1 MSPGTEPLAA
11 VFAAVRAVLPASL
24 PFLLL
29 AEGKRAI
36 PLLPHKQSVSP
47 HHLHLRRLRIILSGM
62 KALVNQADKTW
73 TEELNGLRQ
82 LGTRCNDEPR
92 IGIQPRI
99 TVVALS
105 LFLLNRIPTS
115 LCLPRK
121 GVFSPFF
128 SFRPFAAMGEALSA
142 AVFGLHGMWHR
153 PFAWPLAF
161 PNEPRALA
169 QRFFLFPES
178 RLGWLTIFFSN
189 HGTRSRML
197 GGALPL
203 SLAPLLL
210 HQPL

>member
-1 MSPGTEPLAA
+1 MSPGTEPRAA

-24 PFLLL
+24 PFLIL
-29 AEGKRAI
+29 AEGKRSRGMLAVPWLTIDRQPAAPVGAFPSLLAI
-36 PLLPHKQSVSP
+36 AQLPHKQSVSP
-47 HHLHLRRLRIILSGM
+47 HHLHLRRLRSNLSGM

-73 TEELNGLRQ
+73 TEELNDLRQ

-115 LCLPRK
+115 LCLPKNRCI
-121 GVFSPFF
+121 FPSFF
-128 SFRPFAAMGEALSA
+128 SFRPFAAIGEALSA

-178 RLGWLTIFFSN
+178 RLG
-189 HGTRSRML
+189 
-197 GGALPL
+197 
-203 SLAPLLL
+203 
-210 HQPL
+210 